1 MAFKSTASGVSF
13 TRGRGAAKVAIEISF
28 KSLEDWA
35 KRMKIDEPKLMQ
47 RSFGRACSGLKKK
60 FQKVVSNAGGVEG
73 VPKFKDF
80 EAFTQTLR
88 EKRGGGWPK
97 RPMGGVLS
105 NKRQIVAFRRNGW
118 QVIGWPDR
126 LAKWAVTFQDAIV
139 GYGEKQLN
147 DRQWRRAIH
156 KIGVR
161 EIPRTYV
168 RNPRRVIPEP
178 FGTYVRSH
186 LREWARAAYYKE
198 LARLMQKAGALK

>member
-1 MAFKSTASGVSF
+1 MAFKHTASGVEF
-13 TRGRGAAKVAIEISF
+13 TKGRGAAKVAITVSF
-28 KSLEDWA
+28 DALEQWA
-35 KRMKIDEPKLMQ
+35 KRMQIDEPKLMQ
-47 RSFGRACSGLKKK
+47 RSFGSAISGLKKK
-60 FQKVVSNAGGVEG
+60 FKKVVQRAGGVEG
-73 VPKFKDF
+73 VPKFPDF
-80 EAFTQTLR
+80 DAFTKTLR
-88 EKRGGGWPK
+88 EKRGGRWPY
-97 RPMGGVLS
+97 RPMGGSLGDPR
-105 NKRQIVAFRRNGW
+105 KIVAYRRGLW
-118 QVIGWPDR
+118 HVIGWPDR
-126 LAKWAVTFQDAIV
+126 LAKWAVIFQDAIV